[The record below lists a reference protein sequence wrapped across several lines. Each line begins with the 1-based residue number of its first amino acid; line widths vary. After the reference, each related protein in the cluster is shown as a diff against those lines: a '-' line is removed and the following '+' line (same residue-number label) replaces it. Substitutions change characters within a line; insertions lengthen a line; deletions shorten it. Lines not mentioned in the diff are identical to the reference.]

1 MGTAIMEIMERRKSV
16 RTYEQ
21 TPIREEAHASVMEY
35 LAREENLRGPF
46 GGKASVEWITVKGGV
61 AEATGVKLGAY
72 GVIKNPQAYL
82 VGAVQNGKTALLEFG
97 YIFQKLIL
105 FATGLG
111 LGTCWMG
118 GTFNRKS
125 FSREIELAPGELIP
139 CISPLG
145 YASGKQRLLDSTMR
159 YLAKANQRKPWEEL
173 FYDAGFGRMLTREAA
188 DRLAAPLEMVR
199 LGPSASNKQPWRVV
213 LSEDRKQAHF
223 YLQLTPNYS
232 GNKLGFEM
240 QRIDIGIAACC
251 FELACRELGISGGW
265 IQQDPMLNA
274 PGPQPAEYMLSYS
287 LS

>member
-1 MGTAIMEIMERRKSV
+1 MGTAIMEIMDKRKSV

-21 TPIREEAHASVMEY
+21 TPIREEARAAVMEY
-35 LAREENLRGPF
+35 LAQEENLRGPL

-82 VGAVQNGKTALLEFG
+82 VGVVQNGETALLEFG
-97 YIFQKLIL
+97 YIFHKLIL
-105 FATGLG
+105 HATGLG

-145 YASGKQRLLDSTMR
+145 YASEKQRLLESTMR
-159 YLAKANQRKPWEEL
+159 YIAKSNQRKPWNEL
-173 FYDAGFGRMLTREAA
+173 FQDGGFGRELTREAA
-188 DRLAAPLEMVR
+188 GSLAAPLEMVR

-213 LSEDRKQAHF
+213 LSEDRKQVHF
-223 YLQLTPNYS
+223 YYLPTPNYS

-240 QRIDIGIAACC
+240 QRIDIGIAACS
-251 FELACRELGISGGW
+251 FELACRELDIPGVW
-265 IQQDPMLNA
+265 TRQNPLLHTPDPHM
-274 PGPQPAEYMLSYS
+274 EYMLSYI